1 MEKIKRNQKK
11 DAYYTVLSSHR
22 QYFKLKVVYK
32 LLATIFDNWELSWNM
47 ALRELKALNKGAFLG
62 MIWLIINPL
71 IQVSVY
77 VIIVSIIF
85 KTKLSSTSNT
95 FDYAIYV
102 LSGMIPWQILTKSL
116 QEAPSLIRDRMELVK
131 QVIYPVEIL
140 PIISLIVNS
149 VSLSVITSIYLILTL
164 ISGKF
169 NFTFLLIPIPILIL
183 IVLIIGM
190 SWTLSVVGV
199 VIKDI
204 REVIYITLSLSVYFS
219 PLVLSESMV
228 SPKVWNLILL
238 NPFSHILICF
248 RDTFLGQFHA
258 ASWNIFIIMSIFT
271 FIFGSFIINKF
282 KLLINEYI

>member
-1 MEKIKRNQKK
+1 
-11 DAYYTVLSSHR
+11 V
-22 QYFKLKVVYK
+22 FKLISTV
-32 LLATIFDNWELSWNM
+32 FDNWELTWHM

-95 FDYAIYV
+95 FDYAVYV

-131 QVIYPVEIL
+131 QVIYPVEVL
-140 PIISLIVNS
+140 PIINLIVNS
-149 VSLSVITSIYLILTL
+149 VSLSVVTLTYLALTL
-164 ISGKF
+164 VSG
-169 NFTFLLIPIPILIL
+169 NFHVSFFLIPIPVF
-183 IVLIIGM
+183 VLIPFIVGM
-190 SWTLSVVGV
+190 SWILSVAGV

-204 REVIYITLSLSVYFS
+204 REVIFIILSLSVYFS

-228 SPKVWNLILL
+228 SPRIWSLVLF
-238 NPFSHILICF
+238 NPLSHVLICF
-248 RDTFLGQFHA
+248 RDIFNAQFHSG
-258 ASWNIFIIMSIFT
+258 SWAIFVVMSLLVFT
-271 FIFGSFIINKF
+271 LGSFVINKF